1 MNQGSIGKNKHA
13 VSSFWNVELK
23 FCCSVSHIIIVKL
36 KVILIIQE
44 NCNGRQP
51 RISNDFLKAMIW
63 NSINAVF
70 WDKSTDI
77 CNHFRNIET
86 SALGKYEH

>member
-1 MNQGSIGKNKHA
+1 MNQGSVGKNKP
-13 VSSFWNVELK
+13 VLFSFWNVELK
-23 FCCSVSHIIIVKL
+23 FCCSVSHIVIVIL

-51 RISNDFLKAMIW
+51 RIPNDFLKAMIW
-63 NSINAVF
+63 NSRNAVF

-77 CNHFRNIET
+77 CNHFGNIET